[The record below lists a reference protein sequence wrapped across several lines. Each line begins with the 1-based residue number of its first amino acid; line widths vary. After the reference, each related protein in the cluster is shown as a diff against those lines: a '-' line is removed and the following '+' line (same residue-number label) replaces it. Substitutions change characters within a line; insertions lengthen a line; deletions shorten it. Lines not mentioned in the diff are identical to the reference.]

1 MERQGEGEDVFDS
14 DLCILSLCSE
24 EGLRSR
30 YVAVCFSFLLRNI
43 LQNNGSSFAFEL
55 EYQDHNTSQRFL
67 NHATISTTSVT

>member
-14 DLCILSLCSE
+14 DLCLSLCSE
-24 EGLRSR
+24 EGLSSRS
-30 YVAVCFSFLLRNI
+30 VAVCFSFLLRNI